1 MQDKMPLSA
10 SSKNWSFLLL
20 THKHCPHLC
29 VCTRMWCLLTYVL
42 CIQEVRSQHPVS
54 SLPLS
59 ALFSETGSY
68 RPWSSPL
75 TGIAGSEVPG
85 AASFLG
91 WQEQTITQAF
101 HRGSGD
107 PEQQALHSPSVS
119 PASVL
124 TSETA
129 CLDFFFRFVL
139 FCFKY
144 CQLLGHQ
151 GG

>member
-29 VCTRMWCLLTYVL
+29 VCTSVWCLLTYVL

-59 ALFSETGSY
+59 ALFSETGLTDLELPIDWN
-68 RPWSSPL
+68 RWLRSPGSCQFPGM
-75 TGIAGSEVPG
+75 TGANHHTSFSQGFWGSWT
-85 AASFLG
+85 ASTLLSECLPSLCPYF
-91 WQEQTITQAF
+91 WN
-101 HRGSGD
+101 
-107 PEQQALHSPSVS
+107 SVS
-119 PASVL
+119 WL
-124 TSETA
+124 
-129 CLDFFFRFVL
+129 LFL

>member
-1 MQDKMPLSA
+1 MQYKMPLSA

-29 VCTRMWCLLTYVL
+29 VCTSVWCLLTYVL

-68 RPWSSPL
+68 RS
-75 TGIAGSEVPG
+75 G
-85 AASFLG
+85 APHWLESLADSFLG

-107 PEQQALHSPSVS
+107 PEQQALHSLSVS